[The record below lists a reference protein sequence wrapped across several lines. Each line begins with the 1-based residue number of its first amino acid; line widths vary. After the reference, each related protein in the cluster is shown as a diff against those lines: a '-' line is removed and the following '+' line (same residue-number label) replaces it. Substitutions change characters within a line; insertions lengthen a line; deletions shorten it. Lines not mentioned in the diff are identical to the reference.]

1 MGFLGKLFGGG
12 KEYPPLD
19 PASPE
24 GTRMAPYR
32 EITVDDAYIKKS
44 MLEPAADVVKGFQP
58 LMPSQQG
65 LVSEGEIKAL
75 TAYIKSLK

>member
-1 MGFLGKLFGGG
+1 MIEGGAE
-12 KEYPPLD
+12 K
-19 PASPE
+19 
-24 GTRMAPYR
+24 

-44 MLEPAADVVKGFQP
+44 MLEPTADIVKGFQP